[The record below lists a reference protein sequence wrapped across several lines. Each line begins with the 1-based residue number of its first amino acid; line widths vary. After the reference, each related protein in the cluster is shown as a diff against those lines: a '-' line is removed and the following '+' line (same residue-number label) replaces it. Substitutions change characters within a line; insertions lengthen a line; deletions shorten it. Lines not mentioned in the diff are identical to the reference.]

1 MERIGN
7 MLLLFAAASLSMLI
21 EVEGIQ
27 TVPQTACFLT
37 LHTKRD
43 SNEEESS
50 LQQQKANSERRKEQ
64 IHCPDIQPS
73 DVKNSTS
80 LQEEELAN
88 LEVDLFDRIEIQVV
102 MNVTENASCLWE
114 HDNITRHCTVDKARK
129 TYSFLISQ
137 ANESH
142 AGMHTLSFQYTNVS
156 YSMRFAVRVRTP
168 PTAPL
173 LRVLHREKLGF
184 PCKILCS
191 AESYPEPTIEW
202 ILCTESRGS
211 CLKWDGQNKS
221 PLEVADI
228 HGVRKKV
235 NWVYGLDL
243 FQYNDIRCC
252 AENSAGKE
260 CSQLH
265 SFELTSW
272 TNPEVADTSVILK
285 TGEAFL
291 LRFKVPKADG
301 PVELSWTSANDTKQK
316 LVPFESES
324 IHIKKVL
331 FEIIYVFLDAVK
343 KEDTGTYSCTSKTRT
358 QSVQLSVVEQG
369 FITLTH
375 EDAIRHIVEGQTV
388 CFTMELFAYPPVRCR
403 WSSAQEPHP
412 CVAKGNSS
420 YTRTYEF
427 CNHHQTPGKYN
438 FYADNKDSR
447 MNRSMLLYK
456 KEKPHVNLK
465 PEFDGE
471 VQCTGEGYP
480 APEITW
486 WKCGF
491 SDNCSAESS
500 WKKLTE
506 KPRVQVSE
514 GSKFGHKV
522 ELHILNMIQVND
534 EFHIRCCAN
543 NTEGWNCDQN
553 PLRLAVS
560 VPKPHVSDQ
569 SLYYA
574 ALGFCVPALVFIV
587 CLTYYNH
594 KKKPKYESQ
603 LKMIQLLG
611 SSDNDYIYIDFS
623 EVEYDQ
629 KWEFP
634 RENLEIGKELGS
646 GAFGKVVE
654 ATAYGISKPGASVQ
668 VAVKMLKEKF
678 QPSEKEALMSELKMM
693 THIGAH
699 ENIVNLLGACTVAGP
714 VYLIF
719 QYCPYGDLLN
729 YLRINRE
736 QFHKTLTDV
745 FTQNHFSL
753 YHNFQPDHTVRYGS
767 DSQNGSYIPMHRIR
781 DTAATE
787 ESDIL
792 LSAGDPALCAC
803 HEECDSNYQNTR
815 KNRDEELHVLTFED
829 LLSFSYQVAK
839 GMEFLTKR
847 NCIHRD
853 LAARNVLVTHEKVVK
868 IGDFGLARDIM
879 NDSNYIVKGNARLP
893 VKWMSPESLFEGVY
907 TVQSDVWSYGILLW
921 EIFSLGVNPYPGIQ
935 VDQSFYKLIQ
945 NGFKMEQPYYSTE
958 SIYQVMQSCWTLD
971 ARKRPAFSQIVSF
984 MESQLFDA
992 EVALYQT
999 PPRKDKLSSSCDYKN
1014 VTAICS
1020 TEEEAMSDT
1029 ALQTKGTGET
1039 VTELGESE

>member
-1 MERIGN
+1 CT
-7 MLLLFAAASLSMLI
+7 LYTAAASLSMLI

-43 SNEEESS
+43 SNEEKSSPQRQQTASSEGGTESI
-50 LQQQKANSERRKEQ
+50 R
-64 IHCPDIQPS
+64 CPDIQPS
-73 DVKNSTS
+73 DMENSTTPR
-80 LQEEELAN
+80 EEELAI
-88 LEVDLFDRIEIQVV
+88 LEVDLFDRIEIQTV
-102 MNVTENASCLWE
+102 MNVSENASCLWE
-114 HDNITRHCTVDKARK
+114 HDNITRHCTVDKDRK

-137 ANESH
+137 AKERH
-142 AGMHTLSFQYTNVS
+142 AGMHQLSFQSSSVS

-168 PTAPL
+168 PTAPV
-173 LRVLHREKLGF
+173 LRVLHREMLGF
-184 PCKILCS
+184 PCKVQCS
-191 AESYPEPTIEW
+191 SESYPEPKIEW
-202 ILCTESRGS
+202 ILCQESRES
-211 CLKWDGQNKS
+211 CLKLDGKIIS
-221 PLEVADI
+221 PLETADTY
-228 HGVRKKV
+228 GVRKKV
-235 NWVYGLDL
+235 IWVWGSEL

-265 SFELTSW
+265 SFELPSRTK
-272 TNPEVADTSVILK
+272 PEVADTNVILK
-285 TGEAFL
+285 VEEAFL
-291 LRFKVPKADG
+291 LRFSVPSTDG
-301 PVELSWTSANDTKQK
+301 PVELSWTPANATKQTM
-316 LVPFESES
+316 VPFEKERA
-324 IHIKKVL
+324 HINNVL
-331 FEIIYVFLDAVK
+331 FDIVYMFLDAVK

-358 QSVQLSVVEQG
+358 KSVQLSVVEQG
-369 FITLTH
+369 FISLTH
-375 EDAIRHIVEGQTV
+375 ADTVRHIVEGETV

-403 WSSAQEPHP
+403 WSSPQEPHP
-412 CVAKGNSS
+412 CVAKGSSS
-420 YTRTYEF
+420 YRRTYKF
-427 CNHHQTPGKYN
+427 CDHHQTPGKYD

-447 MNRSMLLYK
+447 MNRSMWLYK
-456 KEKPHVNLK
+456 KEKPRLSLK
-465 PEFDGE
+465 PEFEGK
-471 VQCTGEGYP
+471 VQCIGEGYP
-480 APEITW
+480 APEMTW

-491 SDNCSAESS
+491 SDKA
-500 WKKLTE
+500 
-506 KPRVQVSE
+506 
-514 GSKFGHKV
+514 
-522 ELHILNMIQVND
+522 LNMS
-534 EFHIRCCAN
+534 
-543 NTEGWNCDQN
+543 
-553 PLRLAVS
+553 S
-560 VPKPHVSDQ
+560 VTPELSAPKPHVSDQ

-574 ALGFCVPALVFIV
+574 ALGFCVPALVCIV
-587 CLTYYNH
+587 CLMYYNH

-603 LKMIQLLG
+603 LKMVQLLG
-611 SSDNDYIYIDFS
+611 PSDNDYIYIDFS
-623 EVEYDQ
+623 HVEYDQ

-654 ATAYGISKPGASVQ
+654 ATAYGISKPGVSEQ

-693 THIGAH
+693 THIGTH
-699 ENIVNLLGACTVAGP
+699 ENIVNLLGACTVTGP

-753 YHNFQPDHTVRYGS
+753 YHNFQPDHTFRDGS
-767 DSQNGSYIPMHRIR
+767 FTHSGSYVPMHRIR
-781 DTAATE
+781 DTASTE

-792 LSAGDPALCAC
+792 LSASDPAHCAC

-815 KNRDEELHVLTFED
+815 KNLDEELHVLTFED

-839 GMEFLTKR
+839 GMEFLTER

-893 VKWMSPESLFEGVY
+893 VKWMSPESLFEGLY

-958 SIYQVMQSCWTLD
+958 SVYQVMQSCWTLD
-971 ARKRPAFSQIVSF
+971 ARKRPGFSQIVSF
-984 MESQLFDA
+984 MESQLSDA
-992 EVALYQT
+992 EAALYQT
-999 PPRKDKLSSSCDYKN
+999 PPRKDRLRSSSDYKN
-1014 VTAICS
+1014 APASCS
-1020 TEEEAMSDT
+1020 TEEEA
-1029 ALQTKGTGET
+1029 L
-1039 VTELGESE
+1039 